1 MKIKKVNKVISFSQS
16 PWLKQYIDFNTN
28 KRKEATEDFEKDMYK
43 LMNNAVF
50 GKTMENVRK
59 RTPYVLVSNQ
69 KRYQKLVNDPTFK
82 NCVFINDNLCGIT
95 RSHTT
100 VKLDKPIA
108 IGFSILE
115 LSKVLM
121 YDFHYNVMKYDDK
134 IKLLFTDTDSS
145 CYELKTD
152 DIYEDMKSN
161 APLYDFSEY
170 PKSHNLHSME
180 NKKVIGKFKDE
191 TNSIPSLRS
200 KMYAFQVFDPKKNKV
215 VDSKKLKGING

>member
-1 MKIKKVNKVISFSQS
+1 MEAKQSPTEKLTPNLRDKSNYVTHYRNLKLYLELGMKIKKVNKVISFSQS
-16 PWLKQYIDFNTN
+16 PWLKLYIDFNTN

-43 LMNNAVF
+43 LMNDAVF

-82 NCVFINDNLCGIT
+82 NCVFINDNLCGNT

-100 VKLDKPIA
+100 VKLDKTIA

-121 YDFHYNVMKYDDK
+121 YDFHYNVIKPKYD
-134 IKLLFTDTDSS
+134 
-145 CYELKTD
+145 
-152 DIYEDMKSN
+152 
-161 APLYDFSEY
+161 
-170 PKSHNLHSME
+170 
-180 NKKVIGKFKDE
+180 VIV
-191 TNSIPSLRS
+191 
-200 KMYAFQVFDPKKNKV
+200 Y
-215 VDSKKLKGING
+215 

>member
-1 MKIKKVNKVISFSQS
+1 MKSQNIAKEILEAKQSPTEKLIPNLRDKSNYVTHYRNFKLYLELGMKIKKVNKVISFSQS

-43 LMNNAVF
+43 
-50 GKTMENVRK
+50 TMENVRK
-59 RTPYVLVSNQ
+59 RTPCVLVSNQ

-121 YDFHYNVMKYDDK
+121 YDFHYNVMKPKYDEE
-134 IKLLFTDTDSS
+134 IK
-145 CYELKTD
+145 
-152 DIYEDMKSN
+152 
-161 APLYDFSEY
+161 
-170 PKSHNLHSME
+170 
-180 NKKVIGKFKDE
+180 
-191 TNSIPSLRS
+191 
-200 KMYAFQVFDPKKNKV
+200 
-215 VDSKKLKGING
+215 